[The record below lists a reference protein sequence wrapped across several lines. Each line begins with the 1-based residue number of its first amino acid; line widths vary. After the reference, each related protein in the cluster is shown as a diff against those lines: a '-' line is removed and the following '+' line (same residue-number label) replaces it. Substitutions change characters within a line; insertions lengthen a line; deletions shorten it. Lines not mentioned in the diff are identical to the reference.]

1 MLKNSDQNELN
12 AEKKLS
18 NDIKENSEQNKTDLS
33 NNMSETP
40 MSWIMRLIKGAII
53 GIGAILP
60 GLSGGVMMVVFGIYD
75 YLIAFLGNFP
85 KKFKQYFLYLFP
97 VGIGGVLGIFLFAGV
112 VSAAFGKYAA
122 QFVSLFIGFVVG
134 TIPSLWNQAGEKGR
148 GKQGYIS
155 LVVAAIIVAVLM
167 LLGEQQL
174 TAIDPN
180 FLVWIG
186 SGVLVGL
193 GFIVPGLSPSNFL
206 IYFGL
211 YDKMS
216 EGISKLDFGVIIP
229 LMLGVLFA
237 ALAFSK
243 LVSILF
249 EKKYEIMYH
258 IILGT
263 IIGSSIAIFP
273 TVVAP
278 GLMAEGLLLSGLS
291 FIPALI
297 LVIVMFILGVIAS
310 LLFSRVE
317 KRYSPDKR

>member
-1 MLKNSDQNELN
+1 MLNNSNKEPT
-12 AEKKLS
+12 S
-18 NDIKENSEQNKTDLS
+18 NTTQKMNSSIDKTDLT
-33 NNMSETP
+33 NMRETP
-40 MSWIMRLIKGAII
+40 MSWLIRVLKGAII

-85 KKFKQYFLYLFP
+85 KKFKKYFLFLLP
-97 VGIGGVLGIFLFAGV
+97 VGIGGLLGIFLFAGL

-134 TIPSLWNQAGEKGR
+134 TIPTLWRSAGEEGR

-155 LVVAAIIVAVLM
+155 LIIAAIFVAVLM
-167 LLGEQQL
+167 LSGETQL
-174 TAIDPN
+174 TSIDPS
-180 FLVWIG
+180 FFVWVG

-211 YDKMS
+211 YSKMS
-216 EGISKLDFGVIIP
+216 DGISALDFSVVIP
-229 LMLGVLFA
+229 LMLGVLLA

-243 LVSILF
+243 IVSILF
-249 EKKYEIMYH
+249 KKKYEIMYH
-258 IILGT
+258 LILGT
-263 IIGSSIAIFP
+263 VIGSSIAIFP

-278 GLMAEGLLLSGLS
+278 GLSAEGLLLSGLT
-291 FIPALI
+291 FIPSLLLI
-297 LVIVMFILGVIAS
+297 VIMFALGVIAS

-317 KRYSPDKR
+317 KRYSPDRR